1 VLISCPSVSEQLELR
16 EQSFSDIGGTI
27 HCHGGESIWTS
38 GESMGAG
45 ANVYFTVWTSDY
57 DAKIS
62 RELWP
67 VSNAVLDDAERV
79 IELLI
84 VRYQGLQN

>member
-1 VLISCPSVSEQLELR
+1 
-16 EQSFSDIGGTI
+16 
-27 HCHGGESIWTS
+27 
-38 GESMGAG
+38 MGAG